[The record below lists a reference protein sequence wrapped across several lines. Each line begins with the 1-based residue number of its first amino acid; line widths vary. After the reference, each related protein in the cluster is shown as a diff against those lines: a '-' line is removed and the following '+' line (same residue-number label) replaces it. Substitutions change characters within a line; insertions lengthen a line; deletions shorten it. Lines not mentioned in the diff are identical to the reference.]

1 MKENNVKLT
10 REELKQIR
18 QKAALVLLRSGL
30 ATVGEVAPLRGV
42 SRQALQKAS
51 AGFNPRKKRSAY
63 VKSLWKDINK
73 QLTG

>member
-51 AGFNPRKKRSAY
+51 AGPCPSTCAMRCLPPVR
-63 VKSLWKDINK
+63 
-73 QLTG
+73 